1 MLLKIA
7 ITLFL
12 IFWAAHSFDNYKKS
26 IPYSNYETSK
36 TYLVVAW
43 VGLVS
48 LLGGLVSLLVSI
60 WLTQNI

>member
-12 IFWAAHSFDNYKKS
+12 VFWAAHSFDNYKRS
-26 IPYSNYETSK
+26 IPDSNYETSK

-43 VGLVS
+43 FGVTS
-48 LLGGLVSLLVSI
+48 LLGGLICSLIRL
-60 WLTQNI
+60 WLAHNI